1 MIMQEQF
8 EEVLLIM
15 AEKGIIPYKD
25 GNQWCILLGENIQE
39 GVCGFG
45 YTIIDA
51 MMDFYRE
58 ATAEGI
64 IQKKEQKFMK
74 DKIIED
80 TISYL
85 NGGMCFSNSME
96 ELKYRSNL
104 AYGLKS
110 LRPQPHWK
118 PSEAQMEALL
128 NAEKYLNAGLQYG
141 SARRIAEL
149 IEQIKKQGVKE
160 EPEYYQHFDPDC

>member
-1 MIMQEQF
+1 MKTTMTNEMKMQEQL

-15 AEKGIIPYKD
+15 AEKGLIPYKD
-25 GNQWCILLGENIQE
+25 GNAWCILLGDNIQE

-51 MMDFYRE
+51 MMNFYRE
-58 ATAEGI
+58 AIAEGI
-64 IQKKEQKFMK
+64 IRKEEQKSVK

-85 NGGMCFSNSME
+85 NGGMCFYNSVE

-104 AYGLKS
+104 AYRLKS
-110 LRPQPHWK
+110 LRPSWK
-118 PSEAQMEALL
+118 PGERQLTKLYCLA
-128 NAEKYLNAGLQYG
+128 KGIPDDDD
-141 SARRIAEL
+141 ARVLKEL
-149 IEQIKKQGVKE
+149 YEQLKKLM
-160 EPEYYQHFDPDC
+160 

>member
-1 MIMQEQF
+1 MQKQL

-15 AEKGIIPYKD
+15 AEKGLIPYKD

-39 GVCGFG
+39 GICGFG

-51 MMDFYRE
+51 MMDFYGE
-58 ATAEGI
+58 ATVEGI
-64 IQKKEQKFMK
+64 IRKEEQKSVK

-110 LRPQPHWK
+110 RPSWK
-118 PSEAQMEALL
+118 PSE
-128 NAEKYLNAGLQYG
+128 
-141 SARRIAEL
+141 
-149 IEQIKKQGVKE
+149 EQIRILNWAANGMVDKSIAAPEMRAILRELYEQLKKLI
-160 EPEYYQHFDPDC
+160 